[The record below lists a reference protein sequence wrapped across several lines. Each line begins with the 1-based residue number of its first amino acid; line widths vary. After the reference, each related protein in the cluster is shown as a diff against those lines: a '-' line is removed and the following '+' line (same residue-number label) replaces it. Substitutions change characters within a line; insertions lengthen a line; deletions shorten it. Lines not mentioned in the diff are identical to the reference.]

1 MNRRAFVGLTGSAL
15 VAFPSLAR
23 ATGGLDV
30 AATPE
35 ARHQMRVL
43 LASGDIGLPSRLDAW
58 HFAWAGQTYRGSYEV
73 VALPGGSQ
81 GLVNTVPLEAYLYG
95 VLSKELSVK
104 WGDSAQQAQAIVS
117 RTYAL
122 LKLRPDKPYDV
133 VAGQNDQV
141 YGPMEGETVEGRAA
155 VDETAGEIVTY
166 GGMPAHVAYSSCCG
180 GRTADSG
187 DVWNISYPY
196 LASITDPHCL
206 DTPNFLWDANF
217 SQDTLAI
224 AFGAPFA
231 GIGAP
236 RSVRLDV
243 TSVDDRPRDIV
254 FTGTTGSFSTTPKNL
269 RAALG
274 ARVVRST
281 FVRTAELVDAGELRV
296 SGTGRGHGVGMCQWG
311 ARVMAEQGASPQDIL
326 DFYFPGTSLGTG

>member
-15 VAFPSLAR
+15 VVFPCVAR

-43 LASGDIGLPSRLDAW
+43 LASGDTGSPSRLDAW
-58 HFAWAGQTYRGSYEV
+58 HFAWDGQTYRGTYEF
-73 VALPGGSQ
+73 VALPDGSR
-81 GLVNTVPLEAYLYG
+81 GLVNTVPIEAYLYG
-95 VLSKELSVK
+95 VLSKELSAK
-104 WGDSAQQAQAIVS
+104 WVDGAQQAQAIVS

-141 YGPMEGETVEGRAA
+141 YGGIESETVEGRAA

-166 GGMPAHVAYSSCCG
+166 GGVPAHVAYSSCCG

-196 LASITDPHCL
+196 LASIVDPHCL
-206 DTPNFLWDANF
+206 DTPDFLWDADF
-217 SQDTLAI
+217 SQDAVAS
-224 AFGAPFA
+224 AFGAAFT
-231 GIGAP
+231 GVGAL

-243 TSVDDRPRDIV
+243 VRADDRPRDIV

-269 RAALG
+269 RTALG

-281 FVRTAELVDAGELRV
+281 FVRTAELGNAGDLRV

-311 ARVMAEQGASPQDIL
+311 ARVMAEQGASPQGIL
-326 DFYFPGTSLGTG
+326 AFYFPGTSLGTG